1 MSETQTQAQTQTAT
15 PPRTCATCANW
26 QPAEGRLYCRIH
38 GAQLCNHD
46 ACTAY
51 FRYAPQAEAQAD
63 NTLPAA
69 SAEGTPTPTT
79 DKE

>member
-1 MSETQTQAQTQTAT
+1 MSETQTQIQTPTAT

-38 GAQLCNHD
+38 GAQFCNHG

-51 FRYAPQAEAQAD
+51 FRYAPQAEAQAS
-63 NTLPAA
+63 NQLPAA
-69 SAEGTPTPTT
+69 SASGTTNNNPTQ
-79 DKE
+79 E

>member
-1 MSETQTQAQTQTAT
+1 MSETTTTIQ
-15 PPRTCATCANW
+15 PRRTCATCANW

-51 FRYAPQAEAQAD
+51 FRYAPQAEAIASDQ
-63 NTLPAA
+63 LPAA
-69 SAEGTPTPTT
+69 SASGTTNNPIQ
-79 DKE
+79 E

>member
-1 MSETQTQAQTQTAT
+1 MSETQTTTVPTAT

-38 GAQLCNHD
+38 GAQLCNHES
-46 ACTAY
+46 CTAY
-51 FRYAPQAEAQAD
+51 FRYAPQASNQ
-63 NTLPAA
+63 LPAA

-79 DKE
+79 NKE